1 MFLGI
6 LIFAKRLDWMRR
18 IGLSIL
24 VPNVFLLLTVTIF
37 LRSPSDVPQIEL
49 VPFRDFEFINTND
62 FSWFQFRA
70 NILLFIPMGLLL
82 PMIKRKPLW
91 LPLVIGI
98 GFSFLIELTQ
108 LVTHR
113 GTCETDDVISNSFGL
128 LIGFSIFWLGYGIV
142 WMLRHRFSKE
152 YTK

>member
-24 VPNVFLLLTVTIF
+24 VPYVFLLLTVTIF
-37 LRSPSDVPQIEL
+37 LRSPSDASQIEL
-49 VPFRDFEFINTND
+49 VPFRDFEYINTNV

-70 NILLFIPMGLLL
+70 YILLFIPMGLVLL
-82 PMIKRKPLW
+82 MIKRKPVW

-98 GFSFLIELTQ
+98 GASLFIELTQ
-108 LVTHR
+108 FITHR
-113 GTCETDDVISNSFGL
+113 GTCETDDLISNSFGL
-128 LIGFSIFWLGYGIV
+128 LIGFSVFWLWYRLLHI
-142 WMLRHRFSKE
+142 LKRIKKS
-152 YTK
+152 T